1 MINPEKNIFCMD
13 WNPSNQYQ
21 TQHKEDRNLDELID
35 FFFPREVKYL
45 TAFLKKSWAPEIID
59 IDYKNKQIFF
69 KWYGETCNNIVY
81 SNRSITSE
89 YPSWSSQLKQVI
101 TEIYEL
107 GYYKMSLYPHCF
119 FFDNQGTLKTFDF
132 YSCTEH
138 QSNLIPFDKIKG
150 MIGPHS
156 LERFNEALD
165 RDYVDISI
173 LFKRGLNEYIKWPD
187 DILKDLHRDL
197 YGQ

>member
-69 KWYGETCNNIVY
+69 TI
-81 SNRSITSE
+81 
-89 YPSWSSQLKQVI
+89 
-101 TEIYEL
+101 
-107 GYYKMSLYPHCF
+107 
-119 FFDNQGTLKTFDF
+119 
-132 YSCTEH
+132 
-138 QSNLIPFDKIKG
+138 
-150 MIGPHS
+150 
-156 LERFNEALD
+156 
-165 RDYVDISI
+165 
-173 LFKRGLNEYIKWPD
+173 
-187 DILKDLHRDL
+187 
-197 YGQ
+197 